1 MPRASFPESLR
12 PYTASFTVAANPEV
26 VFSLALNANRP
37 KELSQ
42 PFRFTM
48 LSSAPVTLSG
58 TVYLSFQRVD
68 NAGSNVEVGRL
79 TSSTST
85 TDFYVIDQAYLG
97 GLLGSGEDF
106 IVEVVGAAWTGKTLT
121 MALLLGLD
129 R

>member
-1 MPRASFPESLR
+1 
-12 PYTASFTVAANPEV
+12 
-26 VFSLALNANRP
+26 
-37 KELSQ
+37 
-42 PFRFTM
+42 M